1 MFASRLFSLI
11 VAAAVLLPLSSAAPL
26 QEFEKRATAKKCG
39 DGKPGPCV
47 CNDALGL
54 RLKNLNCPGTT
65 FTFADPNSGTDGKM
79 KKVSSSLGVSSQ
91 CGMLI
96 LTLQCPGMAA
106 HDMGIDHIV
115 ELQFIADQINANPAI
130 CTKFTTP
137 GNTDFQDFFNTI
149 NKSPNLVNVEATV
162 NNAKGV
168 MFSGSN
174 FGTGTTKKAATG
186 LASYLT
192 LIKSDAQ
199 SVATTINAKMDS
211 IMGAG
216 QGFSNFAS
224 SYVSEINTII
234 TKANSQAK
242 NLAAAPVP
250 QQGGGIQII
259 DETQSTINRCKREEE
274 EVEVAKPFWRRARDF
289 VVRQVTGK
297 KTPAKACSVTAKPAT
312 KAPAKAPPKTAAK
325 PATKAAAKKPA
336 TKAAVKKP
344 ATKKTAAKKK
354 PRSL

>member
-1 MFASRLFSLI
+1 MFASHLFSLI

-91 CGMLI
+91 C
-96 LTLQCPGMAA
+96 
-106 HDMGIDHIV
+106 DHIV

-224 SYVSEINTII
+224 SYVSEINSII

-274 EVEVAKPFWRRARDF
+274 VVEVTKPFWRRARDF